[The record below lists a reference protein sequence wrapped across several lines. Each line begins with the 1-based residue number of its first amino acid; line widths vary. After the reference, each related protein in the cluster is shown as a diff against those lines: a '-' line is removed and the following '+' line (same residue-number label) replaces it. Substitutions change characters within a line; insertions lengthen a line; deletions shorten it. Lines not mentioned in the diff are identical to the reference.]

1 MSEGQSAAHRASEA
15 ERLLAEPLLIKA
27 LADLEA
33 RYLDEL
39 LSGPPTD
46 LADMDRWRRERID
59 SINTVRA
66 IPQAIKAAFYAASAE
81 LTRRG
86 GVA

>member
-1 MSEGQSAAHRASEA
+1 MQSAEHRASEA
-15 ERLLAEPLLIKA
+15 ERLLAEPLLVKA

-66 IPQAIKAAFYAASAE
+66 IPQAVRAALYTATAE
-81 LTRRG
+81 LKHRG

>member
-1 MSEGQSAAHRASEA
+1 MAQSAEHRANEA
-15 ERLLAEPLLIKA
+15 ERLLAEPLLVKA

-39 LSGPPTD
+39 LSGPPAD

-66 IPQAIKAAFYAASAE
+66 IPQAIRAAMMVAHAE